1 MPEEKSTEAVRLKRI
16 TIKTEAGTR
25 WFSSVEDFVAWIQQ
39 QTSLFSFLRQK
50 MQNNHGEHSLQQ
62 RLQQPWTHLQQLAQQ
77 QLKQAEPDP
86 ERYTQEVDNL
96 TLQFQQKLESKQIFT
111 NEAPFGDFI
120 AQQTN
125 AGDYLCAAAAISY
138 FMDENLANFDLAL
151 ARGLQKTL
159 DWERGQYGKAES
171 ETQSLFN
178 LRESWD
184 EELCRQTAQADQGQ
198 ERLGALTE
206 RAKRLLDGQRGR
218 FDKSVEKY
226 DQELKRSIDKARE
239 DLESLTQTYDDKLAL
254 QAPVR
259 YWGLQEKYHREKVKL
274 FAAITMLATIGALC
288 GLMAFAWYVLDQKL
302 SDMIIGRLVTMGVLT
317 TFAIWAVRLCAN
329 LFMSHNHLH
338 TDAQERRTMI
348 HTYLSLLRK
357 KNALNEDERQ
367 LILQTLFRPN
377 TTGMIKED
385 AGPANLIDLIN
396 RMSPRGQ

>member
-50 MQNNHGEHSLQQ
+50 LQNNHGEHSLQQ
-62 RLQQPWTHLQQLAQQ
+62 RLQQPWTHLQQIAQN
-77 QLKQAEPDP
+77 QLKQAEVDP
-86 ERYTQEVDNL
+86 ERYVQEVDNL
-96 TLQFQQKLESKQIFT
+96 TSQFQQKLESKQIFT
-111 NEAPFGDFI
+111 SEAPFGDFI
-120 AQQTN
+120 VQLTN

-138 FMDENLANFDLAL
+138 FMNENLVNFDFAL

-159 DWERGQYGKAES
+159 DWERGQYGKSEA

-184 EELCRQTAQADQGQ
+184 EELFRQTAQADQSQ
-198 ERLGALTE
+198 ERLDALTD

-226 DQELKRSIDKARE
+226 DLELKRSIDKARE

-259 YWGLQEKYHREKVKL
+259 YWGLQEKHHRKKVKL
-274 FAAITMLATIGALC
+274 FAAITLLATIGALC
-288 GLMAFAWYVLDQKL
+288 GLAAFAWYVLDQKV
-302 SDMIIGRLVTMGVLT
+302 SEMIIGRLVTMGVLT